1 MSTQAMPKAAGQGP
15 GAVIPFDRTP
25 EVPPAVTFE
34 RWRVWAIVG
43 TLVAAVAVFAAL
55 NYFMVPR
62 AMKCVTAEDCR
73 RVARFNTVIVGLRS
87 ALQFFVVIVAVFL
100 LLGFAGV
107 NTKGLLLSAGVL
119 GIAVGLGAQSLIRSF
134 IAGLTLLSSD
144 RFSLGD
150 YVQLDVV
157 GVRGDPAGFLGEGGG
172 GGAGVG
178 GGAAGGR
185 VGGGGPEGVRGIVRH
200 FSLTTTVLEDARG
213 ARTYVSNGN
222 IALVTNFSQNP
233 QRATVHL
240 FVPHTQDP
248 SRLRQGLEAFM
259 EVLALEDQLKDKV
272 LRPPS
277 VKGVTHAGESSYV
290 VTVTALATPEGN
302 FAVERYLRER
312 LLQFLHHT
320 GFVAAAP
327 LGSMSVAAGS
337 SPAALSG
344 QGHSAAVD
352 ADPRAPL

>member
-1 MSTQAMPKAAGQGP
+1 MSTRSAPKP
-15 GAVIPFDRTP
+15 AVVVPFEATP
-25 EVPPAVTFE
+25 EVPPPVTFE

-55 NYFMVPR
+55 NYCMVPR

-73 RVARFNTVIVGLRS
+73 RMARFNTVIVGLRS
-87 ALQFFVVIVAVFL
+87 ALQFLVVIIAVFL

-119 GIAVGLGAQSLIRSF
+119 GIAVGLGAQSVIRSF
-134 IAGLTLLSSD
+134 IAGLTLLTTD

-172 GGAGVG
+172 GGGGAGGPGNRG
-178 GGAAGGR
+178 GGT
-185 VGGGGPEGVRGIVRH
+185 EGVRGIVRH

-233 QRATVHL
+233 QRSTVHL

-248 SRLRQGLEAFM
+248 VRLRQGLEAFM
-259 EVLALEDQLKDKV
+259 EVLALEEQLKDKV

-290 VTVTALATPEGN
+290 VTITALSTPEGN

-312 LLQFLHHT
+312 LLQYLHHQ
-320 GFVAAAP
+320 GFASAAP
-327 LGSMSVAAGS
+327 LLGSVGSMTGAA
-337 SPAALSG
+337 
-344 QGHSAAVD
+344 H
-352 ADPRAPL
+352 